1 MIMDFEAAMARI
13 HAITGTRTQVEL
25 AKVLGI
31 RQSSISDAKRR
42 QSIPDSW
49 LQTIIWK
56 FDGNPRWVLGESER
70 PYICEDTSRDLANPA
85 PMVTAPPIEPEPTL
99 SDILA
104 VAREKAG
111 PGYEFVM
118 VPCGTGISM
127 DLPQSVNALDDI
139 ESAQPPVLALPD
151 REAA

>member
-1 MIMDFEAAMARI
+1 MTFGYSLECMDFEAAMARI
-13 HAITGTRTQVEL
+13 HTITGTRTQVEL

-85 PMVTAPPIEPEPTL
+85 PMARHRRRGQGPQPERLGGRVHGHAGAGRQPQ
-99 SDILA
+99 LA
-104 VAREKAG
+104 RG
-111 PGYEFVM
+111 LFQRGRRHHDP
-118 VPCGTGISM
+118 
-127 DLPQSVNALDDI
+127 
-139 ESAQPPVLALPD
+139 
-151 REAA
+151 